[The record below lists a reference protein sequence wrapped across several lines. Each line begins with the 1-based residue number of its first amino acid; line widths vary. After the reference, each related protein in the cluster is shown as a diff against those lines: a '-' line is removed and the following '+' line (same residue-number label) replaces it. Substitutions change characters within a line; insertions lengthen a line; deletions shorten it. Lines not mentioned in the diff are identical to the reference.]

1 MKNLPRYFAEAIMF
15 ICLFLILFLNY
26 AAQREPTNFIY
37 YNF

>member
-1 MKNLPRYFAEAIMF
+1 MKTIIRYVVEAG
-15 ICLFLILFLNY
+15 LFLGIFLLLFFSY

>member
-1 MKNLPRYFAEAIMF
+1 MKRVQRYFCEFMIF
-15 ICLFLILFLNY
+15 FGIYLLLFLNY

>member
-1 MKNLPRYFAEAIMF
+1 MKNLPRYIWEAVTF
-15 ICLFLILFLNY
+15 VAVFLTLFLNY